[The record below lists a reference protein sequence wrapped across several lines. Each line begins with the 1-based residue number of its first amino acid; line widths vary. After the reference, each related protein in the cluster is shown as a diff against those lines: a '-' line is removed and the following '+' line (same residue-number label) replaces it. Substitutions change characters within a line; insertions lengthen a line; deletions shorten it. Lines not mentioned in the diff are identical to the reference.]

1 MRRQFTTR
9 PTPAM
14 SIFGAIVG
22 VAMLFFA
29 IAFFTKTGAPPAPVA
44 MFLVVW
50 VLVLIGIIVYH
61 VVNATRPGG
70 VPTKIFESSDDG
82 AVESKSIAARLEE
95 LESLRSQQLVSDA
108 EYEAKRREI
117 LGEL

>member
-1 MRRQFTTR
+1 
-9 PTPAM
+9 M

-22 VAMLFFA
+22 IAMLIFA
-29 IAFFTKTGAPPAPVA
+29 IGFFTQTGAPPAPVA
-44 MFLVVW
+44 MFMAVW
-50 VLVLIGIIVYH
+50 VLALIGIIIYH

-70 VPTKIFESSDDG
+70 VPTKIFESREDG

-95 LESLRSQQLVSDA
+95 LESLRSRQLVSDA
-108 EYEAKRREI
+108 EYETKRREI